1 MPKPDELL
9 FAFKTFSAAV
19 LAYYI
24 SCWLGLDNP
33 YWSMA
38 TAFIV
43 SNPYAGAMRSK
54 AVYRFFGTIIGGSA
68 AVAMVP
74 LLVNAPPLLCLV
86 MALWVGGCLYISLL
100 DRSARAYTFM
110 LSGYTAG
117 IIGFP
122 AVTDPGHVFQIALT
136 RCEEI
141 TLGITCTTM
150 IGTLVF
156 PRGLGPVLARR
167 INAWVQPG
175 MAWASAELAGE
186 SNTQTAQE
194 ARRRLAFEATDIGMM
209 ISQLSFDTSH
219 LQNAVRQVTRLR
231 MYLIS
236 LMPILSSIG
245 PRVAELRR
253 LNEITPDLQAVL
265 NRVENWINTG
275 KTDDADDVL
284 SDIQKLSEKD
294 PSWGSLLRSGLAMRL
309 EELVRIA
316 LHSRLTR
323 QHVLDNQ
330 PVPSSPALEA
340 GYIAILQQSR
350 DHRLVFF
357 SAFSASLAILLTCT
371 IWIASGWVYGAA
383 AALGVT
389 IASSFF
395 AAQDDPAP
403 GILKMLVMFVVVIV
417 GVFIYVFGILPAIS
431 AFGALYLVL
440 LPAGLV
446 IGVLM
451 NRPATASAGMV
462 LGAFGATQLALE
474 NGYNYTFI
482 TYAETCLSL
491 LLGLACALIMTRLIR
506 SFGAAWG
513 AARLMRANWKD
524 VATAAQSG
532 NAHDRA
538 TMTGLMMDRIGLMV
552 PRLAAVETG
561 ADRAATEA
569 LTDLRVGLNILELQ
583 REQWRLP
590 PVARAACEE
599 VFKGITAYYQDN
611 PRLPAPNQLCKA
623 LDHSMNLLLQDQN
636 SYRSALTKLSGL
648 RLALYPGAEPPAL
661 NIPSL
666 PTVHA

>member
-1 MPKPDELL
+1 MPKLDELL
-9 FAFKTFSAAV
+9 FAFKTFSAAM

-68 AVAMVP
+68 AVIMVP
-74 LLVNAPPLLCLV
+74 TLVNAPLLLCLA

-100 DRSARAYTFM
+100 DRSARAYAFM

-122 AVTDPGHVFQIALT
+122 AVTDPGHIFQIALT

-150 IGTLVF
+150 IGTLIF

-175 MAWASAELAGE
+175 VAWACAELAGE
-186 SNTQTAQE
+186 SNTQAAQD

-209 ISQLSFDTSH
+209 ISQLSYDTSN

-236 LMPILSSIG
+236 LMPILASIG
-245 PRVAELRR
+245 PRVAELQRI
-253 LNEITPDLQAVL
+253 NEVTPNLQAVL
-265 NRVENWINTG
+265 NRVESWINSGTAN
-275 KTDDADDVL
+275 DAEDVL
-284 SDIQKLSEKD
+284 NDIHELSEEE

-309 EELVRIA
+309 EELVRISF
-316 LHSRLTR
+316 HSRLTR
-323 QHVLDNQ
+323 SHVLENQ
-330 PVPSSPALEA
+330 PLPSSPALEA
-340 GYIAILQQSR
+340 GYIAILRQSR

-357 SAFSASLAILLTCT
+357 SAFSASLAILLVCT

-395 AAQDDPAP
+395 AAQDNPAP
-403 GILKMLVMFVVVIV
+403 GILKMLVMFVVVIF
-417 GVFIYVFGILPAIS
+417 GVFIYVFGILPGVS
-431 AFGALYLVL
+431 AFEALYLVL
-440 LPAGLV
+440 LPTGLV
-446 IGVLM
+446 IGILI

-482 TYAETCLSL
+482 GYAETCLSL
-491 LLGLACALIMTRLIR
+491 LLGLACALIITRLAR

-513 AARLMRANWKD
+513 AERLMRANWQD
-524 VATAAQSG
+524 VANAAQSG
-532 NAHDRA
+532 DAHDRA

-552 PRLAAVETG
+552 PRLAAVEAG

-569 LTDLRVGLNILELQ
+569 LTDLRVGLNVLDLQ

-590 PVARAACEE
+590 PDARVACQE
-599 VFKGITAYYQDN
+599 VFGGIAAYYSGN
-611 PRLPAPNQLCKA
+611 PRLPAPSQLCQA
-623 LDHSMNLLLQDQN
+623 LDHSMDILIQDQN

-648 RLALYPGAEPPAL
+648 RLALYPDAAP
-661 NIPSL
+661 PSL
-666 PTVHA
+666 KTISPTTVLV

>member
-9 FAFKTFSAAV
+9 FAFKTFSAGM

-175 MAWASAELAGE
+175 IAWANAELAGE
-186 SNTQTAQE
+186 SNTQAAQE

-245 PRVAELRR
+245 PRVAELKR

-265 NRVENWINTG
+265 NRVESWINAG
-275 KTDDADDVL
+275 KTDEADDVL
-284 SDIQKLSEKD
+284 SDIQKLSESD

-309 EELVRIA
+309 EELVRIS

-330 PVPSSPALEA
+330 SIPSSPALEA
-340 GYIAILQQSR
+340 GYIAILRHSR

-357 SAFSASLAILLTCT
+357 SAFSASLAMLLACT

-403 GILKMLVMFVVVIV
+403 GILKMLVMFVVVIF
-417 GVFIYVFGILPAIS
+417 GVFIYVFGILPAVS

-440 LPAGLV
+440 LPAGLI

-491 LLGLACALIMTRLIR
+491 LLGLACALIITRLFR

-513 AARLMRANWKD
+513 AERLMRANWKD

-532 NAHDRA
+532 NAPDRA

-590 PVARAACEE
+590 PAARAACEE
-599 VFKGITAYYQDN
+599 VFKGITAYYRDN
-611 PRLPAPNQLCKA
+611 PRLPAPDQLCKA

-661 NIPSL
+661 NIHSL